1 MSLRPRS
8 SGIFVG
14 LVMIVFGL
22 LFLLHNYR
30 GFEFHDVFR
39 HWWPLIIIF
48 WGVLKLY
55 ERTSSRALEPGAS
68 RITAGEIF
76 LILGLLALVGV
87 VIAVDAAREKFHAY
101 RVRRFRKEFLRLRPG
116 GRAEKRAG

>member
-8 SGIFVG
+8 SGIFIG
-14 LVMIVFGL
+14 LVMIVFGA

-55 ERTSSRALEPGAS
+55 ERTSGGPLEPGGS
-68 RITAGEIF
+68 RITAGEVF

-87 VIAVDAAREKFHAY
+87 VIAVDAAREKF
-101 RVRRFRKEFLRLRPG
+101 PG
-116 GRAEKRAG
+116 THIE